1 VQLTAREIAAIAG
14 GTLVGNPDVLVTG
27 VAGIKEARPGDATF
41 VGHPKYAAALKTAQA
56 SVVLLTQALADTLAG
71 QLPATL
77 VIVENPMPA
86 FAKLVEKIT
95 PPPVRFAPGIHP
107 TAVIAPTAKL
117 GADVSIQ
124 PHAVIED
131 GAVIGDRSVIGAGN
145 FIGTGCRIGTDC
157 VFHANVT
164 LREHTVIGCRV
175 ILHAGVV
182 LGADGFGFEMVEGRH
197 KKSPQLGNVEIGDDV
212 EIGANTAIDRARFG
226 TTRIGK
232 GTKIDNLVQI
242 GHNCVIGEHCV
253 ICGLV
258 GMAGSTIVGNYV
270 TIAGQVG
277 IAGHLTIGD
286 KSIIMAQAGVT
297 KDVPPGSF
305 MLGAPAVPHKEFKKI
320 NAAMQRLPDTLA
332 KLREL
337 EQQIP
342 ELRARLS
349 QST

>member
-1 VQLTAREIAAIAG
+1 MQLTAREIAAIAG
-14 GTLVGNPDVLVTG
+14 GTLAGNPDVVVTG
-27 VAGIKEARPGDATF
+27 VAGIKEAQPGDATF
-41 VGHPKYAAALKTAQA
+41 AGHPKYAAALKTTQA
-56 SVVLLTQALADTLAG
+56 SVILLTQALADAVAG
-71 QLPATL
+71 QLSATL
-77 VIVENPMPA
+77 IIVDNPMPA
-86 FAKLVEKIT
+86 FARLVEKIT
-95 PPPVRFAPGIHP
+95 PPPVHFAPGVHP
-107 TAVIAPTAKL
+107 TAVVAPTAKL
-117 GADVSIQ
+117 GKDVSIQ
-124 PHAVIED
+124 PHAVIEA
-131 GAVIGDRSVIGAGN
+131 GAIIGDRSVIGAGN
-145 FIGTGCRIGTDC
+145 FIGAGCKIGTDC

-164 LREHTVIGCRV
+164 LREYTVVGSRV

-182 LGADGFGFEMVEGRH
+182 IGADGFGFEMVEGRH
-197 KKSPQLGNVEIGDDV
+197 KKIPQLGNVEIGDDV
-212 EIGANTAIDRARFG
+212 EICANTAIDRARFG
-226 TTRIGK
+226 TTRIGR

-242 GHNCVIGEHCV
+242 GHNCVIGEHCI

-320 NAAMQRLPDTLA
+320 NAAMQRLPETLA

-337 EQQIP
+337 EQQ
-342 ELRARLS
+342 LADL
-349 QST
+349 QAKLK

>member
-1 VQLTAREIAAIAG
+1 MQLTAREIVAITG
-14 GTLVGNPDVLVTG
+14 GTLAGNPDVVVTG
-27 VAGIKEARPGDATF
+27 VAGIKEARPGDVTF
-41 VGHPKYAAALKTAQA
+41 IASPKYAAALKTTQA
-56 SVVLLTQALADTLAG
+56 SVILLPQTMASD
-71 QLPATL
+71 LPATRI
-77 VIVENPMPA
+77 IVDEPMQA
-86 FAKLVEKIT
+86 FARLVQKIT
-95 PPPVRFAPGIHP
+95 PPQVSFAPGIHP
-107 TAVIAPTAKL
+107 TAVISPTAKL
-117 GADVSIQ
+117 GKDISVQ
-124 PHAVIED
+124 PHAVIEAD
-131 GAVIGDRSVIGAGN
+131 AVVGDRSVIGAGN
-145 FIGTGCRIGTDC
+145 FVGTGSRIGTDC

-197 KKSPQLGNVEIGDDV
+197 KKIPQLGNVEIGDDV

-226 TTRIGK
+226 TTRIGR

-242 GHNCVIGEHCV
+242 GHNCVIGEHCI

-320 NAAMQRLPDTLA
+320 NAATQRLPETLS

-337 EQQIP
+337 EQQLA
-342 ELRARLS
+342 ELRDRLS
-349 QST
+349 HST

>member
-1 VQLTAREIAAIAG
+1 MLTAREIAAITG
-14 GTLVGNPDVLVTG
+14 GTLVGNPESVITG
-27 VAGIKEARPGDATF
+27 VAGIKEARRGDATF
-41 VGHPKYAAALKTAQA
+41 VGNPKYVAALKTTQA
-56 SVVLLTQALADTLAG
+56 SVILLTQALADTVVG
-71 QLPATL
+71 ELPATL
-77 VIVENPMPA
+77 VILENPMPA
-86 FAKLVEKIT
+86 FARLVEKIT
-95 PPPVRFAPGIHP
+95 PPPVCFAPGVHP
-107 TAVIAPTAKL
+107 TAVIAATAKL
-117 GADVSIQ
+117 GKDVSIQ
-124 PHAVIED
+124 PHAVIEAD
-131 GAVIGDRSVIGAGN
+131 AVIGDRSVIGAGS

-164 LREHTVIGCRV
+164 LREYAVIGARV

-197 KKSPQLGNVEIGDDV
+197 KKIPQLGNVEIGDDV

-242 GHNCVIGEHCV
+242 GHNCVIGEHCI

-320 NAAMQRLPDTLA
+320 NAATQRLPETLI

-337 EQQIP
+337 EQQIT
-342 ELRARLS
+342 ELRDRLS
-349 QST
+349 QSS